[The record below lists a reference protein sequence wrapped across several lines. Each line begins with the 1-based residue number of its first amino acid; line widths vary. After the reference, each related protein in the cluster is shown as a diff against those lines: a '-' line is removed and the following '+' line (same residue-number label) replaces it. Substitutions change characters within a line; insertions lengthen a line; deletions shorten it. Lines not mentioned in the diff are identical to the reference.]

1 MMFFSKGS
9 EKGLAK
15 YYDFD
20 RVLVEVAGVK

>member
-1 MMFFSKGS
+1 MFFSKGN
-9 EKGLAK
+9 ERGLAK